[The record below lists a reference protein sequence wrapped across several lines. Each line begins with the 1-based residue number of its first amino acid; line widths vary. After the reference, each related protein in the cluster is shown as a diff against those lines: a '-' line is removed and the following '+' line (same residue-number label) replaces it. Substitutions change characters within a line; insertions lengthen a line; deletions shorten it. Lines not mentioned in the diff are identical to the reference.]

1 METKTNRLICVLK
14 FPRSCNMLLNRIW
27 VGMFLIAFVVV
38 AAKMIFWHDI
48 DVMKNMIDA
57 LSSSAKVG
65 FELSLYL
72 TGAMCLWLG
81 IMRIGENGGAM
92 HALTRAVSPLFSKL
106 FPEIPKNHPAIGSI
120 MMNFSANMLGLDNAA
135 TPLGLKAMNELQEL
149 NEDKERASNA
159 QIMFLVLNTSGLTII
174 PVSIF
179 ALRSGA
185 DSPTEVFL
193 PILISTF
200 IASLAGLIF
209 VAIRQKINL
218 FNRVI
223 LAYVGTLSV
232 FIGVLL
238 YYVVK
243 HPEHGEAVS
252 VVVGGGIMFGIILV
266 FMLMAM
272 RKKVN
277 VYESFLEGAKG
288 GFEVAIKV
296 IPYLIAML
304 CAIAVFRASGALD
317 GILDG
322 IRWCVVW
329 MGVSVTEWVD
339 ALPVAFLKPLSG
351 SGARGAF
358 VEVMNTFGS
367 GSMQERIAATM
378 QGSTET
384 TFYVLAVY
392 FGSVGIKNVRYAATA
407 GLFADFVGIVA
418 AIIVS
423 YIFFS

>member
-1 METKTNRLICVLK
+1 MI
-14 FPRSCNMLLNRIW
+14 LNRIW
-27 VGMFLIAFVVV
+27 IGMFLIAFVVV
-38 AAKMIFWHDI
+38 ASKMIFWHDI
-48 DVMKNMIDA
+48 TVMKNMIDG
-57 LSSSAKVG
+57 LSESAKVG

-92 HALTRAVSPLFSKL
+92 KLLTKAISPLFSKL
-106 FPEIPKNHPAIGSI
+106 FPDIPKDHPAIGSI

-135 TPLGLKAMNELQEL
+135 TPLGLKAMSELQEL
-149 NEDKERASNA
+149 NETKDRASNA

-185 DSPTEVFL
+185 ESPTEVFL

-209 VAIRQKINL
+209 VSIRQKINL
-218 FNRVI
+218 LNKVV
-223 LAYVGTLSV
+223 LAYIGTLSA
-232 FIGVLL
+232 FIGILL
-238 YYVVK
+238 YYVVM
-243 HPEHGEAVS
+243 HPEQGEAVS
-252 VVVGGGIMFGIILV
+252 VIVGGSIMFGIILA
-266 FMLMAM
+266 FMLMAI

-277 VYESFLEGAKG
+277 VYDSFIDGAKG

-317 GILDG
+317 GLLDG
-322 IRWCVVW
+322 IRWFVIW
-329 MGVSVTEWVD
+329 LGVSATEWVD
-339 ALPVAFLKPLSG
+339 ALTVAFMKPLSG

-358 VEVMNTFGS
+358 VDVMNTFNPGS
-367 GSMQERIAATM
+367 LQERIAATM

-392 FGSVGIKNVRYAATA
+392 FGSVGIKNTRYAATA
-407 GLFADFVGIVA
+407 GLFADFVGIVT

-423 YIFFS
+423 YIFFA